1 MPTSPIGPDELPIW
15 VPGQLTVRSPD
26 QGWPG
31 VSVRGYRYA
40 GSDVV
45 VPPMRDYI
53 VVAYRQ
59 GTTAMRRRVDGEWVS
74 EILGPGDVS
83 LLTRAAE
90 SHWVWPEDIEVVHVF
105 LSQDGLAATC
115 RQMYERDVEDVE
127 LLDEVKADDPAIH
140 AAAMAIAAEAA
151 QGGAGSRLLVDSL
164 SCQLAVHI
172 LRRHAHVL
180 FREADDSDGLT
191 FRQERTVRDY
201 VEAHLGENIS
211 LDDLAASVALSRF
224 HFARMFR
231 QSVGASPHE
240 FVLQQR
246 LERARLMLSR
256 TSAPLP
262 DVAASC
268 GFADQSHMNRVF
280 RKRVGQTPGQ
290 FRASGAG

>member
-1 MPTSPIGPDELPIW
+1 MTMSLIVPDELPTW
-15 VPGQLTVRSPD
+15 VPGRPTVRSPD

-40 GSDVV
+40 GSDVM

-53 VVAYRQ
+53 VVAYRR
-59 GTTAMRRRVDGEWVS
+59 GVTSMRRQVDGEWIS
-74 EILGPGDVS
+74 ETLRPGDVS

-90 SHWVWPEDIEVVHVF
+90 SHWVWPEDIEVVHVY
-105 LSQDGLAATC
+105 LTKDELTATC
-115 RQMYERDVEDVE
+115 RQMYDRDVEDVA

-140 AAAMAIAAEAA
+140 AAAMAIAREAA

-180 FREADDSDGLT
+180 FREVDTGEGLT
-191 FRQERTVRDY
+191 FRQDRTVRDY
-201 VEAHLGENIS
+201 VDAHLGENIS
-211 LDDLAASVALSRF
+211 LNDLAAAVALSRF

-231 QSVGASPHE
+231 QSVGSSPHE
-240 FVLQQR
+240 YVLQQR
-246 LERARLMLSR
+246 LERARTMLSQ
-256 TSAPLP
+256 TN
-262 DVAASC
+262 ASLMEIAGCC

-290 FRASGAG
+290 YRTSADR

>member
-1 MPTSPIGPDELPIW
+1 MAMSLILPDELPTW
-15 VPGQLTVRSPD
+15 VPGRLTVRSPD
-26 QGWPG
+26 QGWQG

-40 GSDVV
+40 GSDVA
-45 VPPMRDYI
+45 VPPMRDYMI
-53 VVAYRQ
+53 VAYRR
-59 GTTAMRRRVDGEWVS
+59 GATTMRRRVDGEWVS
-74 EILGPGDVS
+74 ESLRPGDVS

-90 SHWVWPEDIEVVHVF
+90 SHWVWPEDIEVVHVY
-105 LSQDGLAATC
+105 LTKDELAATC
-115 RQMYERDVEDVE
+115 RQMYERDVEDVA

-140 AAAMAIAAEAA
+140 AAAMAIAREAA

-164 SCQLAVHI
+164 SCQLAVQI

-180 FREADDSDGLT
+180 FREPEGTEGLT

-201 VEAHLGENIS
+201 VEAHLGENVS
-211 LDDLAASVALSRF
+211 LDDLAAAVALSRF

-231 QSVGASPHE
+231 QSVGTSPHE
-240 FVLQQR
+240 FVLEQR
-246 LERARLMLSR
+246 LARARAMLSR
-256 TSAPLP
+256 TNAPLP

-290 FRASGAG
+290 FRASGDR

>member
-1 MPTSPIGPDELPIW
+1 MAMSLIVPDELPTW
-15 VPGQLTVRSPD
+15 VPGQPTVRSPD

-40 GSDVV
+40 GSDVT

-53 VVAYRQ
+53 VVAYRH
-59 GTTAMRRRVDGEWVS
+59 GVTPMRRQVDGEWVS
-74 EILGPGDVS
+74 ETLRPGDVS
-83 LLTRAAE
+83 LLTRAAQ
-90 SHWVWPEDIEVVHVF
+90 SHWVWPEDIEVVHVY
-105 LSQDGLAATC
+105 LTKDELTATC
-115 RQMYERDVEDVE
+115 RQMYDRDVEDVA
-127 LLDEVKADDPAIH
+127 LLDEVKAGDPAIH
-140 AAAMAIAAEAA
+140 AAAMAIAREAA

-180 FREADDSDGLT
+180 FREVETGEGLT

-201 VEAHLGENIS
+201 VDAHLGENIS
-211 LDDLAASVALSRF
+211 LNDLAASVALSRF

-231 QSVGASPHE
+231 QSVGTSPHE
-240 FVLQQR
+240 YVLEQR
-246 LERARLMLSR
+246 LARARTMLSR
-256 TSAPLP
+256 TDASLLQ
-262 DVAASC
+262 VAASC

-290 FRASGAG
+290 YRTSADR